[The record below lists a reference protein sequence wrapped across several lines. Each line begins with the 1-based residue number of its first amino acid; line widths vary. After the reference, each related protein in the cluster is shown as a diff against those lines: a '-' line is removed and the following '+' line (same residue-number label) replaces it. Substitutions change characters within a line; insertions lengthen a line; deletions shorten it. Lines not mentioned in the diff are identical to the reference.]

1 VTLPQVLNVM
11 VLGILAYFTL
21 DMART
26 IKRQRDRIHQLRQA
40 LFDIYHTMEVPQSVR
55 EQALIAIKK
64 GGQS

>member
-1 VTLPQVLNVM
+1 MTLPQVLNVM

-26 IKRQRDRIHQLRQA
+26 IKRQRDRIAQLRRA
-40 LFDIYHTMEVPQSVR
+40 LFDIYHEPAVPQSVR
-55 EQALIAIKK
+55 KQAFIAIKK

>member
-1 VTLPQVLNVM
+1 MTLPQVLNVM

-40 LFDIYHTMEVPQSVR
+40 LFDIYHTPEVPFFVR
-55 EQALIAIKK
+55 DRALTIVKK
-64 GGQS
+64 GGAQ

>member
-1 VTLPQVLNVM
+1 
-11 VLGILAYFTL
+11 
-21 DMART
+21 MART